1 MMFTLH
7 CDSKELLDTHVVIEV
22 FCNKRLPRTDNVTE
36 SVRKEKLRNGK
47 FNEGQNQ
54 KNEYKK
60 TAENIQSKVVKI
72 AEKLLKV
79 QFLLQVVRNGSELT
93 ITI

>member
-7 CDSKELLDTHVVIEV
+7 CDSKELLDTQVVIEV
-22 FCNKRLPRTDNVTE
+22 FCNKRLQMTDKVTE
-36 SVRKEKLRNGK
+36 SVRKEKLGNGK
-47 FNEGQNQ
+47 FNEGQN
-54 KNEYKK
+54 EYKK
-60 TAENIQSKVVKI
+60 LPKNIQSKVVKI